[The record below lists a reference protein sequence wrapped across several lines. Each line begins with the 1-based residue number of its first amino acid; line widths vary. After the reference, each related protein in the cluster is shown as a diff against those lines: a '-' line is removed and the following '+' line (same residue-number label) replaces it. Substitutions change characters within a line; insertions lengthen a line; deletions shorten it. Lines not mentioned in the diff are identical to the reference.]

1 MNYFE
6 INFFIIPFED
16 YISDV
21 LASELGEIGFD
32 SFVSTE
38 VGLDAYA
45 LETAF
50 DESKLKALLADFPF
64 EASIDY
70 KVTQIESKNWNEEWE
85 KHYFEPILIG
95 NECVIHSSF
104 HKNIPVAKYDIVID
118 PKMAFGTGHHETTS
132 LVIGRLLQMDLQG
145 KTVLDMGCG
154 TAVLAILASM
164 RGAKDILAIDI
175 DTWCTDNSI
184 ENLEMNK
191 IRGVKVQLGGAELLK
206 GLHFDIILANINRNI
221 LLADMEQYA
230 ACLSVGGELYM
241 SGFYVQDI
249 PLIEAEANRNGLS
262 LIDYHEKNNWVAV
275 KTIKQFTI

>member
-6 INFFIIPFED
+6 INFFIDPFEE

-21 LASELGEIGFD
+21 LISELGEIGFD

-38 VGLDAYA
+38 TGLDAYA

-50 DESKLKALLADFPF
+50 DEAKLKTLLSDFPF

-85 KHYFEPILIG
+85 KHYFEPIVIG

-104 HKNIPVAKYDIVID
+104 HKNVPKAKYDIVID

-132 LVIGRLLQMDLQG
+132 LVIGRLLQMDLQD
-145 KTVLDMGCG
+145 KTLLDMGCG
-154 TAVLAILASM
+154 TAVLAILAAM
-164 RGAKDILAIDI
+164 RGAKGIIAIDI
-175 DTWCTDNSI
+175 DTWCTENSI
-184 ENLEMNK
+184 ENIAMNNHQD
-191 IRGVKVQLGGAELLK
+191 IDVQLGGAELLA
-206 GLHFDIILANINRNI
+206 GLHFDIVLANINRNI

-230 ACLSVGGELYM
+230 ACLSSGGELYM

-249 PLIEAEANRNGLS
+249 PLIEAEANRNGLT

-275 KTIKQFTI
+275 KTVKN